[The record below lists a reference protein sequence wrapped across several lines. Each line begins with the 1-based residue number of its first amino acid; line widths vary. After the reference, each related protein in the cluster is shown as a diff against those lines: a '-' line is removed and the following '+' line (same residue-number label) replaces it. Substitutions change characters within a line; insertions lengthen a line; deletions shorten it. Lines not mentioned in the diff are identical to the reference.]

1 MTFTLAE
8 KNTLSIKIIGVGGGG
23 GNALNCIAQNQVNG
37 VELIAVDTRKPSL
50 DRSQAGVKI
59 QIGKTTT
66 DGHGAG
72 GDPETGRLSALECAD
87 DFEKVINGVDL
98 LFITACLGGGTGTGA
113 APIIAESARKS
124 GVLTVA
130 VVTQP
135 FFFEGKKRM
144 DNAEEGL
151 KRLQKHADAIIV
163 IHNDRLLAMMDKRS
177 SLVKMLNKAD
187 MILAQAVKGISDLIN
202 LHGRINADFAD
213 IKSVLKEGGSAVIG
227 TGIAKGPNRA
237 TEAADQAINNKLLG
251 GKGIYGAHGIVINIS
266 ASEKTLTLAEFSEA
280 LKIIQEFAHEDVNMV
295 FGVLYD
301 KNCNDEMRITIVATG
316 ITIV

>member
-8 KNTLSIKIIGVGGGG
+8 EKTLSIKIIGVGGGG

-50 DRSQAGVKI
+50 DCSQAGVKI
-59 QIGKTTT
+59 QIGKVTT

-72 GDPETGRLSALECAD
+72 GNPETGRLSALECVD
-87 DFEKVINGVDL
+87 DYKKVITGVDL
-98 LFITACLGGGTGTGA
+98 LFITASLGGGTGTGA
-113 APIIAESARKS
+113 APVIAESAQKF
-124 GVLTVA
+124 GILTVV
-130 VVTQP
+130 VVTKP

-144 DNAEEGL
+144 ANANNGL
-151 KRLQKHADAIIV
+151 KSLQKHADAIIV
-163 IHNDRLLAMMDKRS
+163 IHNDHLLTMMNKRS
-177 SLVKMLNKAD
+177 NLVKMLNKAD

-213 IKSVLKEGGSAVIG
+213 IRSVLKEGGSAVIG
-227 TGIAKGPNRA
+227 TGVAKGPNRA
-237 TEAADQAINNKLLG
+237 AEAANQAINNKLLG
-251 GKGIYGAHGIVINIS
+251 EKGIYGAHGIVVNIS
-266 ASEKTLTLAEFSEA
+266 ATEETLTLAEFSEA

-301 KNCNDEMRITIVATG
+301 QNCNHEMRITIVATG
-316 ITIV
+316 ITVD